1 MLLYLTLRSIK
12 PSKDRSGILEPF
24 DGPLSGQDFRV
35 YKYLGTDITYMFR
48 EKSSYSGIN
57 PVYAVGIPRE
67 GVLTLAQGYQPV
79 RDNPA
84 VVDVML
90 RTFFAD
96 GSDKKVVTRFL
107 IEALTE
113 VSLEVNKA
121 RYTPSLTW
129 MSQFS
134 TLNDRAAWTH

>member
-1 MLLYLTLRSIK
+1 MLLYLTLRSTQ

-35 YKYLGTDITYMFR
+35 YKYSGTDVTYMFR
-48 EKSSYSGIN
+48 EKSSFSGIN
-57 PVYAVGIPRE
+57 PVYAVSLPEE
-67 GVLTLAQGYQPV
+67 GVLTLAQAYQPI

-84 VVDVML
+84 VVDVMF

-96 GSDKKVVTRFL
+96 GSDKRVVTRFL

-121 RYTPSLTW
+121 RYTSSLTLT
-129 MSQFS
+129 SQFS
-134 TLNDRAAWTH
+134 TLNDRAAWTR